1 MVIHGLANYNNTKV
15 MSNAIDERLYT
26 DDALIELIEKHFKEY
41 VDYLSYT
48 DVNDLFS
55 IAAEGMSNYID
66 DFLSWCEDNGYKE

>member
-1 MVIHGLANYNNTKV
+1 

-26 DDALIELIEKHFKEY
+26 DDSLIELIEKHFKEY
-41 VDYLSYT
+41 IDYLSYT

-66 DFLSWCEDNGYKE
+66 DFLSWCDDNGYKE